1 MTPTVCGIDLSLT
14 STGLARINETGLT
27 TSTFKPKTR
36 GYDRLRM
43 IRDEVLGWLAGSTA
57 HAAADLVVV
66 EGPSFGSTGSAF
78 HQLGGL
84 WWFVTEALDAAGST
98 WTAASPSSVK
108 TYATGKGNA
117 GKDAVLLAA
126 ARRFAAFDG
135 DNNQADA
142 AWLAALGAERLGCPL
157 ASVPQSH
164 LRALAS
170 VPWPEFAIG
179 GAA

>member
-14 STGLARINETGLT
+14 STGLARISEGGLETA
-27 TSTFKPKTR
+27 TFKPKIR
-36 GYDRLRM
+36 SYDRLRQ
-43 IRDEVLGWLAGSTA
+43 IRNEVLGWLGATTA

-66 EGPSFGSTGSAF
+66 EGPSFGSTGSSF

-84 WWFVTEALDAAGST
+84 WWFVTEALDFGGWT
-98 WTAASPSSVK
+98 WTAASPSSLK

-135 DNNQADA
+135 DNNAADA
-142 AWLAALGAERLGCPL
+142 AWLAALGAEHLGCPL
-157 ASVPQSH
+157 APVPQTH

-170 VPWPEFAIG
+170 VPWPELAVG